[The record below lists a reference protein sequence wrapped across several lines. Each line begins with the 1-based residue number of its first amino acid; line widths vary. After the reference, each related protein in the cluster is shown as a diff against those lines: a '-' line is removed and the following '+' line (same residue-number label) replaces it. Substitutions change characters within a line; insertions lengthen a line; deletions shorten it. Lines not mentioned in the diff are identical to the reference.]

1 MCFPEAIRVCVCV
14 CVCVCVWP
22 WLCLSVLAVSDCW
35 FMPVMGVLF
44 LCMNM
49 VSLGCLS
56 VCA

>member
-1 MCFPEAIRVCVCV
+1 MCFPEAICVCV
-14 CVCVCVWP
+14 C
-22 WLCLSVLAVSDCW
+22 LCARDGW

-49 VSLGCLS
+49 VVW